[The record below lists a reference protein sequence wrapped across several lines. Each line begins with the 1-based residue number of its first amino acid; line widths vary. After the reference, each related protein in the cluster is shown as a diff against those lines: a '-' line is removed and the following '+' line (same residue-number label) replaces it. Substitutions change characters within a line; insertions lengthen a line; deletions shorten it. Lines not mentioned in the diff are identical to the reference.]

1 MLFGGDECG
10 SPGGDFSNDDD
21 SGQESDIEWERMIIS
36 SSIHSIFKQ
45 FINLCGNHT

>member
-21 SGQESDIEWERMIIS
+21 SGQESDIE
-36 SSIHSIFKQ
+36 
-45 FINLCGNHT
+45 LG